1 VILISIG
8 MVSDVLTLLMLM
20 IIVWLEDTLRV
31 LVIFY
36 YTCTSDGLGTLVEC
50 LQLNKE
56 C

>member
-1 VILISIG
+1 
-8 MVSDVLTLLMLM
+8 MVSDVLPLLILM

-36 YTCTSDGLGTLVEC
+36 YTCTSDGLGTLMEC
-50 LQLNKE
+50 PQLNKE